1 MCIFYLLF
9 CTLMRCCFFL
19 VSLLGE
25 GTFGQLQGHFDYV
38 CRDIAEKWLAT
49 LSATRRQCTFMFTS
63 VCVYQYTCCLYC
75 VIVMCYSWPVLYCV
89 LIVIHSLLMSLN
101 KYSLEQ
107 RVFMYDNYVKT
118 NSCRK
123 VVRQLRETGSL
134 EPKKRVVLLL
144 KHLL

>member
-1 MCIFYLLF
+1 ML
-9 CTLMRCCFFL
+9 
-19 VSLLGE
+19 
-25 GTFGQLQGHFDYV
+25 
-38 CRDIAEKWLAT
+38 
-49 LSATRRQCTFMFTS
+49 
-63 VCVYQYTCCLYC
+63 
-75 VIVMCYSWPVLYCV
+75 VLYCV

-144 KHLL
+144 KEVIFNISYNIGG